1 MIIAVDGPSAAGK
14 GTIARGLARHFG
26 FHFLD
31 TGKLYRMVGLEMLR
45 TQTNREDETRAAA
58 VASELDPLA
67 YEDEDLRR
75 ETVAAAAS
83 RVSAL
88 PEVRAA
94 LLALQRNFAR
104 KPPGAVLDGRD
115 IGTIVCPDAHVK
127 LFITASLEVRSH
139 RRFLEL
145 KALDDKVTLQ
155 QVRAEVTA
163 RDHRDSTR
171 AIAPLVPASD
181 ATVLDTTNLNSTE
194 AIAAAIAIAEQAL
207 QRPEIHQE

>member
-45 TQTNREDETRAAA
+45 TQTNMEDETRAAA

-94 LLALQRNFAR
+94 LLALQRNFAQ

-163 RDHRDSTR
+163 RDHRDFHPRHCATCSSIRRNR
-171 AIAPLVPASD
+171 ARHHEPEQRRGHRRSD
-181 ATVLDTTNLNSTE
+181 CDC
-194 AIAAAIAIAEQAL
+194 
-207 QRPEIHQE
+207 

>member
-45 TQTNREDETRAAA
+45 TQTNMEDETRAAA

-94 LLALQRNFAR
+94 LLALQRNFAQ

-181 ATVLDTTNLNSTE
+181 ATVLDTTNLNSAE

-207 QRPEIHQE
+207 QRPEIYQE

>member
-45 TQTNREDETRAAA
+45 TQTNMEDETRAAA

-88 PEVRAA
+88 PGVRAA

-145 KALDDKVTLQ
+145 KALDDKVALQ

-181 ATVLDTTNLNSTE
+181 ATVLDTTNLSSAE
-194 AIAAAIAIAEQAL
+194 AIAAAIAIVEQAL
-207 QRPEIHQE
+207 QRPELAQE

>member
-45 TQTNREDETRAAA
+45 TQTNMEDEVRAAA

-88 PEVRAA
+88 PGVRAA

-104 KPPGAVLDGRD
+104 KLPGAVLDGRD

-145 KALDDKVTLQ
+145 KALDDKVALQ

-181 ATVLDTTNLNSTE
+181 ATVLDTTNLSSAE
-194 AIAAAIAIAEQAL
+194 AIAAAIAIVEQA
-207 QRPEIHQE
+207 I